1 MGLFKSKEEKKAK
14 KEANA
19 FFLGQTLQAIG
30 RIPAGKNVGISLEPE
45 RQVLK
50 IQYEETAITLPYSR
64 IISFM
69 LEDETKLSD
78 KRNAGLRALAG
89 GALFGVTGA
98 IVGAASAKNKATK
111 KWVGILTYKDKEGQ
125 IQSLAFLQM
134 ALTKPYDGETKHYGA
149 SQFEKMVN
157 EIASRNSEN
166 ITEL

>member
-19 FFLGQTLQAIG
+19 FFLGQTLQTIG
-30 RIPAGKNVGISLEPE
+30 KIPVGKNVGISLEPE
-45 RQVLK
+45 KQVLK
-50 IQYEETAITLPYSR
+50 IQYEEIAITLPYNR
-64 IISFM
+64 IISFL

-78 KRNAGLRALAG
+78 KGNAGLRALAG

-111 KWVGILTYKDKEGQ
+111 KSVGILTYKDKEEAV
-125 IQSLAFLQM
+125 QSLAFLQM
-134 ALTKPYDGETKHYGA
+134 SLTKPYDGETKHYGA

-157 EIASRNSEN
+157 EIASRNSKN